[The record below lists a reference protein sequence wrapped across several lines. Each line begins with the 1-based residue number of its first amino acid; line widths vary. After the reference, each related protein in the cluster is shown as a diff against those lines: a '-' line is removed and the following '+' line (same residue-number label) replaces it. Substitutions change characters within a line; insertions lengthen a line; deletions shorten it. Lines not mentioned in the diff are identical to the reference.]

1 MERRDVGKFLKVLL
15 AVFAS
20 LILIVI
26 VAAIAI
32 PLFVDPNEFKPQIIE
47 LVKKETGRDLTING
61 DLEISVFPWIGVSTG
76 ELAVSNAKGFADRP
90 FARIEQSDIKVKLLP
105 LLSKKVEVSRIV
117 LKGLDLYLAKNKRG
131 VSNWADLIKEE
142 KTGESKPEQQQSA
155 SSEQQSSAPAIA
167 ALAVAG
173 LSIDNAHI
181 VWDDQQSDQ
190 YTEIKNFNVDIE
202 QLAFDRPVDI
212 ALSMEVL
219 NPKAKSD
226 TRLELETQLII
237 NEALNRF
244 QLKDLALTA
253 LLSGEKFNKPV
264 KVLLTADS
272 VIDLDQHTLA
282 LSGLKVR
289 SGDLQLSADI
299 EGRQIDSEPVFTG
312 QLNIAD
318 FDLAS
323 FLHDMG
329 VSLDMRDSK
338 ALSHFSL
345 RSQLQATAESAN
357 FNNLAV
363 KLDDSSLKGSFAI
376 TSFKPQAIRFN
387 LMLDHIDADRYLPPE
402 KPKAAKSKKAVASPS
417 AAAVAGAS
425 LFPVETL
432 RKLNLQGKL
441 VINSLII
448 NKIPMRGVAVNID
461 SRKGLLKTSQTI
473 KHLFQGSYRGQT
485 VINVRGRTP
494 SLSLNEKLNNVQIG
508 PLLKALK
515 DSDRMTGRVNA
526 SIRLKGYGKTSRAIK
541 STLSGAIS
549 FNISD
554 SVIKGFNI
562 QKMIDSVKT
571 LLKGTPLPA
580 ENKNDQTLFS
590 KIRGTA
596 TIKNGILHNDDLVA
610 VSSRVNVT
618 GKGIVNLKNEAIDY
632 KIRAAVTKRG
642 DADRVKGIPLVIKI
656 TGPLD
661 KPSYVLDI
669 AAMALEKNKEKI
681 DKVKN
686 KLLKKLDK
694 KLGSGAGE
702 LLKSFF

>member
-1 MERRDVGKFLKVLL
+1 MGKFLKILL
-15 AVFAS
+15 TIFAS
-20 LILIVI
+20 LILIII

-47 LVKKETGRDLTING
+47 LVKKETGRDLSIDG

-76 ELAVSNAKGFADRP
+76 ELSISNAKGFADRP
-90 FARIEQSDIKVKLLP
+90 FAQIEQSDIKVKLLP

-131 VSNWADLIKEE
+131 VSNWADLVKTEKKPGKTPAKGQQTTPAEE
-142 KTGESKPEQQQSA
+142 KPSG
-155 SSEQQSSAPAIA
+155 PAVA

-173 LSIDNAHI
+173 LSIENAHI
-181 VWDDQQSDQ
+181 VWDDQQSGQ
-190 YTEIKNFNVDIE
+190 HTEIKNFNVDIDQIE
-202 QLAFDRPVDI
+202 FDRPVDV
-212 ALSMEVL
+212 ALSMEIVDA
-219 NPKAKSD
+219 KAKS
-226 TRLELETQLII
+226 TVQLELDTQLTL

-244 QLKDLALTA
+244 KLNDLRLKTS
-253 LLSGEKFNKPV
+253 LSGEKFKKPL

-272 VIDLDQHTLA
+272 EIDLDKQTLA
-282 LSGLKVR
+282 LSNLQLR
-289 SGDLQLSADI
+289 SGNLQLKADI
-299 EGRQIDSEPVFTG
+299 KGTQIVSKPVFNG

-318 FDLAS
+318 FNLAGFLNDL
-323 FLHDMG
+323 G
-329 VSLDMRDSK
+329 IKLDMRDSN

-345 RSQLQATAESAN
+345 HSQLQATAESAS
-357 FNNLAV
+357 FANLAI
-363 KLDDSSLKGSFAI
+363 KLDDSTLKGGVTI
-376 TSFKPQAIRFN
+376 QNFKSQAIRFN

-402 KPKAAKSKKAVASPS
+402 KPKAKKSKKTVASPS

-432 RKLNLQGKL
+432 RKLNIQGKL

-448 NKIPMRGVAVNID
+448 NKIPMRGTTLNID
-461 SRKGLLKTSQTI
+461 SRKGVLKTSQSI
-473 KHLFQGSYRGQT
+473 KHLFQGSYHGQT

-494 SLSLNEKLNNVQIG
+494 SLSLNEKLSNVQIG

-541 STLSGAIS
+541 STLNGAIN
-549 FNISD
+549 FKISD

-571 LLKGTPLPA
+571 LLKGSPLPV
-580 ENKNDQTLFS
+580 ENKNDQTLFTDIS
-590 KIRGTA
+590 GTA
-596 TIKNGILHNDDLVA
+596 TIKNGILHNNDLVA
-610 VSSRVNVT
+610 LSSRVNVT
-618 GKGIVNLKNEAIDY
+618 GKGIINLKNDSIDY

-642 DADRVKGIPLVIKI
+642 QVDKVKGIPLVIKI
-656 TGPLD
+656 TRPLD
-661 KPSYVLDI
+661 KPSYTLDV

-681 DKVKN
+681 EKVKT
-686 KLLKKLDK
+686 KLLEKLDK
-694 KLGSGAGE
+694 KLGPGAGE